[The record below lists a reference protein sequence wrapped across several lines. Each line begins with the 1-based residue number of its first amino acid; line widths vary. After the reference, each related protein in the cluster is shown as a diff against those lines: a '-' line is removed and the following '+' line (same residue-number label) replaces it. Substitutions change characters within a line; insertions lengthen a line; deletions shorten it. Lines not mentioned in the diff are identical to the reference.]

1 MELFEVI
8 QSRRSVRNY
17 EPVDIPREHLEKI
30 AEAGRLAPSGH
41 NAQPLEYILVTDPEL
56 IAQLAR
62 VQRCVGEASAVVAV
76 VADPEASNLWLE
88 DASAAVENMLLAI
101 VDLGYASVWIEG
113 TLQPKEEW
121 AKDLLE
127 VPINK
132 RLPIMLPIGKTR
144 IAPAPKEK
152 KPLAELLH
160 WNKYAGRI

>member
-1 MELFEVI
+1 
-8 QSRRSVRNY
+8 
-17 EPVDIPREHLEKI
+17 
-30 AEAGRLAPSGH
+30 
-41 NAQPLEYILVTDPEL
+41 
-56 IAQLAR
+56 
-62 VQRCVGEASAVVAV
+62 
-76 VADPEASNLWLE
+76 
-88 DASAAVENMLLAI
+88 MLLAI

-132 RLPIMLPIGKTR
+132 RLPILLPVGKAR

-160 WNKYAGRI
+160 WDKYASHI